1 MESVINSD
9 QRAAFQAQFKAE
21 QLTAKEFLFYWADVV
36 VFQFQ
41 YSKRVEFCASLAGKN
56 REEVFAVLK
65 SIALTVSPVDYG
77 AYYLRNATFA
87 M

>member
-1 MESVINSD
+1 M
-9 QRAAFQAQFKAE
+9 
-21 QLTAKEFLFYWADVV
+21 

-41 YSKRVEFCASLAGKN
+41 YSKRVEFCLQISGKS
-56 REEVFAVLK
+56 REQVFAVVK

-77 AYYLRNATFA
+77 AFYLGNATFA